1 MKSMPMETRLIGRSE
16 IRASRIGLGCAT
28 FGREIGEDECFA
40 IMDFAVE
47 HGITLFDTAEAYGG
61 GQAHQARRQK
71 LGRDEQR
78 EVSTEFHSSEKI
90 IGRWLRSR
98 GQRKQIVLVSKITT
112 DLTPEHIR
120 LALEHSLE
128 RLQTDY
134 LDLYLFHRF
143 DLQNSLG
150 ESLSAMHDAERSGA
164 IRAAGCSNFSAAQ
177 ISQALEVSERLGIGR
192 LQVSETIFNLIDRG
206 AESDIL
212 PLCREQQVGF
222 FGYSPIAA
230 GFLTGKYPRS
240 GNRSLSGT
248 RFDVIPDY
256 ENLYFR
262 EESFDLVEKLQSVS
276 RRTGIS
282 SVQLATAWAL
292 SHPDVT
298 SILVGA
304 RSTAHL
310 QKALEASRLASGA
323 MPSL

>member
-1 MKSMPMETRLIGRSE
+1 MPLETRVVGSTE

-28 FGREIGEDECFA
+28 FGREIDEDTCFA

-78 EVSTEFHSSEKI
+78 EVTTEFHSSEKI
-90 IGRWLRSR
+90 VGRWLRSR
-98 GQRKQIVLVSKITT
+98 GQRDKIVLLSKITT
-112 DLTPEHIR
+112 DLTAEHIR
-120 LALEHSLE
+120 HALEQSLE

-143 DLQNSLG
+143 DTQNPLD
-150 ESLSAMHDAERSGA
+150 ESLSAMHEVQQSGA

-177 ISQALEVSERLGIGR
+177 ISQALETSGRLGISR

-206 AESDIL
+206 AENDIL
-212 PLCREQQVGF
+212 PLCKEQQVGF
-222 FGYSPIAA
+222 FGYSPVAA

-240 GNRSLSGT
+240 GNRTLSGT

-262 EESFDLVEKLQSVS
+262 EESFDVVEKLQSVS
-276 RRTGIS
+276 QKTGIS
-282 SVQLATAWAL
+282 SVQLATAWVL

-298 SILVGA
+298 SVLVGA

-310 QKALEASRLASGA
+310 QNALEASRLAASGA